1 MKGITEAQYSQL
13 CLACDALLKEN
24 GDSFERNANAYLHVI
39 REHPIFLNNYTVL
52 YKKRGFVFF
61 IYLLK
66 KLFWHVILG
75 SYKLVHAIV
84 RNYIF
89 RDRLSKDK
97 RVFENIFISHF
108 LNDSFINH
116 KSDFYFFDLPKKI
129 AGTKKSSLQLYINF
143 TNQTSRDITNRWKN
157 RSVASKLLPSYLPIF
172 QEIKIRSLLLKE
184 AINIL
189 KSKTISNFEK
199 RLKYQA
205 AVSSLSSATHSNYRL
220 ALLVQQYVKNNGVK
234 RIFTTYEGHP
244 WERLIF
250 AMVRKVNSSVECIGY
265 QHALI
270 FRKQHSIRRKL
281 NINFEPDYILF
292 SGKKG
297 MNNFKAINYLA
308 SNRLILFGTNRI
320 EPVNNTP
327 LKVKSSSN
335 KTFLMLSEGDL
346 IECIPL
352 TKFVLQLALKYTE
365 SKFIIRFHPIT
376 NINQVIQKCPLLR
389 QNLPNVE
396 LSKESLQDDLNRSF
410 FAIYRGSTTIVK
422 AIQNGLVP
430 LYYNKENEITIDP
443 LFEIQEEK
451 TNLSS
456 IQDLSLIFN
465 KPLNQIEKSQSK
477 LIEHVND
484 FFSPVDYNEAIKKL
498 IK

>member
-1 MKGITEAQYSQL
+1 
-13 CLACDALLKEN
+13 
-24 GDSFERNANAYLHVI
+24 
-39 REHPIFLNNYTVL
+39 
-52 YKKRGFVFF
+52 
-61 IYLLK
+61 
-66 KLFWHVILG
+66 
-75 SYKLVHAIV
+75 
-84 RNYIF
+84 
-89 RDRLSKDK
+89 
-97 RVFENIFISHF
+97 
-108 LNDSFINH
+108 
-116 KSDFYFFDLPKKI
+116 
-129 AGTKKSSLQLYINF
+129 
-143 TNQTSRDITNRWKN
+143 
-157 RSVASKLLPSYLPIF
+157 
-172 QEIKIRSLLLKE
+172 
-184 AINIL
+184 
-189 KSKTISNFEK
+189 
-199 RLKYQA
+199 
-205 AVSSLSSATHSNYRL
+205 
-220 ALLVQQYVKNNGVK
+220 
-234 RIFTTYEGHP
+234 
-244 WERLIF
+244 
-250 AMVRKVNSSVECIGY
+250 
-265 QHALI
+265 
-270 FRKQHSIRRKL
+270 
-281 NINFEPDYILF
+281 
-292 SGKKG
+292 

-465 KPLNQIEKSQSK
+465 KSLNQIEKSQSK
-477 LIEHVND
+477 LIEYVND
-484 FFSPVDYNEAIKKL
+484 FFSPVDYNEVLKKL